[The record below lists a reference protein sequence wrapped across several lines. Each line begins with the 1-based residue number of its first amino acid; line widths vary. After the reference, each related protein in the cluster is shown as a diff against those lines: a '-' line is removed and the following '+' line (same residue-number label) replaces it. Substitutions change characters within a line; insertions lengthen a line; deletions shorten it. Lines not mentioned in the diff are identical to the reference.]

1 MAAKPYSLKAF
12 LVLQKFLL
20 TRTWNKI
27 YFERKVS
34 SSHASQSQFNRHP
47 FLANGLEILS
57 NTNKTL
63 MFHIEGVLL
72 KSSSIFPYFLL
83 VAFEAGGPLRAFIL
97 FLLYPI
103 ICLVG
108 KEWGLKIMVFV
119 CFMGLK
125 EGSFSVGRNVL
136 PKFFLEEVGN
146 EGFEMMMKWRGSK
159 IGVTDMP
166 RVMVECFLKDY
177 LKVEAVV
184 GREMKVVCGRFI
196 GLIEEKKP
204 SSAFLE
210 LSVKGIAAGACGSR
224 AMCQKQPL
232 AGVDGGQEPRTALA
246 HACEVLYMVNEADK
260 KNQQALPREK
270 YPKPLIFHDGRLG
283 FRPTP
288 VATLF
293 MFMWM
298 PFGIFLLIV
307 RATVF
312 FLLPYKFSM
321 SILCFTGLKGT
332 LIRPSS
338 VPDHADDHKNNHG
351 GALYVCN
358 HRTLLDPIYVSMGLV
373 KPLSAVTYSLSRVTE
388 LFAPIKTVRLTRN
401 REQDSKMIEKQL
413 KQGDLVI
420 CPEGTT
426 CREPYLLRLSPL
438 FAEISDEI
446 VPVAID
452 FQASMF
458 YGTTASGFKFL
469 DPVFLLMNPTS
480 HCSARFLGKLPK
492 SFTCQGGGKSK
503 FEVANHV
510 QSQIAKALN
519 FECTSLT
526 RKDKYM
532 ILAGRDWKWAF
543 G

>member
-1 MAAKPYSLKAF
+1 MAGKPHSLKISLPA
-12 LVLQKFLL
+12 KIPAHK
-20 TRTWNKI
+20 TWNKI
-27 YFERKVS
+27 FFRRKAS
-34 SSHASQSQFNRHP
+34 NSHASQSQFNNYP

-57 NTNKTL
+57 NKTL
-63 MFHIEGVLL
+63 TFHMEGALL
-72 KSSSIFPYFLL
+72 KSSSVFPYFLL

-119 CFMGLK
+119 CFVGLK
-125 EGSFSVGRNVL
+125 EGSFSIGRTVL
-136 PKFFLEEVGN
+136 PKFFLEDIGN
-146 EGFEMMMKWRGSK
+146 EGFDMVMKCGGRK

-166 RVMVECFLKDY
+166 RVMVDCFLKDY
-177 LKVEAVV
+177 LRVEAVV
-184 GREMKVVCGRFI
+184 GRELKVVCGHFI
-196 GLIEEKKP
+196 GMMEGKKA

-210 LSVKGIAAGACGSR
+210 VEEKMDSSVIGISCFNNSFYQQLFS
-224 AMCQKQPL
+224 CS
-232 AGVDGGQEPRTALA
+232 
-246 HACEVLYMVNEADK
+246 EVLYMVSEADK
-260 KNQQALPREK
+260 KNWQALPRVK
-270 YPKPLIFHDGRLG
+270 YPKPLIFHDGRLA

-293 MFMWM
+293 MFMWI

-321 SILCFTGLKGT
+321 SFLCFTGLRGT

-338 VPDHADDHKNNHG
+338 FPDGADDEQKQW

-358 HRTLLDPIYVSMGLV
+358 HRTLFDPIYVSMGLL
-373 KPLSAVTYSLSRVTE
+373 KPLKAVTYSLSRVTE
-388 LFAPIKTVRLTRN
+388 LLAPIKTVRLTRN
-401 REQDSKMIEKQL
+401 REKDSKMIEKQL

-426 CREPYLLRLSPL
+426 CREPYLLRFSPL
-438 FAEISDEI
+438 FAERSDEI

-452 FQASMF
+452 FQVSMF
-458 YGTTASGFKFL
+458 YGTTASGFKSL
-469 DPVFLLMNPTS
+469 DPIFLYMNPTS
-480 HCSARFLGKLPK
+480 HCSVRILEKLPK
-492 SFTCQGGGKSK
+492 SFTCEGGKSK

-510 QSQIAKALN
+510 QAQIAKALN
-519 FECTSLT
+519 FDCTSLT

-532 ILAGRDWKWAF
+532 ILAGNEGRV
-543 G
+543 

>member
-1 MAAKPYSLKAF
+1 MAEKKYSLKAF
-12 LVLQKFLL
+12 LFLHKIL
-20 TRTWNKI
+20 LVETWNKI
-27 YFERKVS
+27 YFQRKAS
-34 SSHASQSQFNRHP
+34 NSHTSQSQFNKYS

-57 NTNKTL
+57 NETL
-63 MFHIEGVLL
+63 MFHMEEALL
-72 KSSSIFPYFLL
+72 KSSSVFPYFLL
-83 VAFEAGGPLRAFIL
+83 VAFEAGGPLRALIL

-119 CFMGLK
+119 CFVGLK
-125 EGSFSVGRNVL
+125 EESFCVGRTVL
-136 PKFFLEEVGN
+136 PKFFLEDVGT
-146 EGFEMMMKWRGSK
+146 EGFDMVMKCGGTK

-166 RVMVECFLKDY
+166 RVMVDCFLKDY
-177 LKVEAVV
+177 LRVEAVV
-184 GREMKVVCGRFI
+184 GRELKVVCGHFI
-196 GLIEEKKP
+196 GLMEEME
-204 SSAFLE
+204 SSAFQLE
-210 LSVKGIAAGACGSR
+210 LKEILGEERMDSSVIGISCFNNSFDQQLFS
-224 AMCQKQPL
+224 C
-232 AGVDGGQEPRTALA
+232 
-246 HACEVLYMVNEADK
+246 CEVLYMVSEADK
-260 KNQQALPREK
+260 KNWQALPRAK
-270 YPKPLIFHDGRLG
+270 YPRPLIFHDGRLA

-293 MFMWM
+293 MFMWI
-298 PFGIFLLIV
+298 PFGIFLLFA

-321 SILCFTGLKGT
+321 PVLCFTGLKGT
-332 LIRPSS
+332 LLSS
-338 VPDHADDHKNNHG
+338 FPNRADDEQKQG
-351 GALYVCN
+351 GVLYVCN
-358 HRTLLDPIYVSMGLV
+358 HRTLLDPIYISMCLV
-373 KPLSAVTYSLSRVTE
+373 QPLTAVTYSLSRVTE

-401 REQDSKMIEKQL
+401 REKDSKMIKKQL

-426 CREPYLLRLSPL
+426 CREPCLLRFSPL
-438 FAEISDEI
+438 FAEITDEI

-452 FQASMF
+452 FQVSMF
-458 YGTTASGFKFL
+458 YGTTASGYKFL

-480 HCSARFLGKLPK
+480 HFFTRILEKLPK

-510 QSQIAKALN
+510 QAQIAKALN

-532 ILAGRDWKWAF
+532 FLAGNE
-543 G
+543 GIV